1 VAARRATSPGSGE
14 ATQNPQNHFRGVKK
28 FHQQKRG
35 LNNQE
40 VDLNN
45 TSKLIYFVIFLVIS
59 ASWQSPTKAARKS
72 IYGRW

>member
-1 VAARRATSPGSGE
+1 MAARLATSPGSGE
-14 ATQNPQNHFRGVKK
+14 ATQNPATFVEFRNFTSKN
-28 FHQQKRG
+28 QA

-45 TSKLIYFVIFLVIS
+45 TSKLTYFPIFLVIS